1 MFNPSTITIE
11 RSAYASNLSF
21 IKAHLN
27 GARMC
32 SVVKGNAYGHGLKA
46 FVPMAMEAGVDYFGV
61 YSADEAHALLRSVED
76 RPDVFVMG
84 MVDDDALD
92 WAVEQGVEC
101 CIQDLARL
109 ERALVAA
116 SRTGRPAR
124 MHIEIETGMHRTGFT
139 SKEIPQVISLLREHA
154 SEVELVGLF
163 THFAGAESSVN
174 DDRVGAQIAR
184 YASARGRFERSGL
197 IPRYA
202 HQACSAAAM
211 NFPGTIGNMARIG
224 IMQYGFWP
232 NPETWLRY
240 SLLHD
245 TPVDPL
251 RRTISWKSA
260 VMALTDVPVGG
271 MIGYGT
277 SCEALR
283 DMCVAVVPVG
293 YAHGFDRGLSNTGR
307 VLIRGQIAR
316 VTGIVNMNAISVD
329 VTDIEGVE
337 KGDEVVL
344 IGHQEEQSI
353 SVASFSELSEQLN
366 YGMLTRL
373 PSDIPRLVIDRT

>member
-1 MFNPSTITIE
+1 MFHPSTITIE
-11 RSAYASNLSF
+11 RSAYAANLDF
-21 IKAHLN
+21 LKRKLN

-32 SVVKGNAYGHGLKA
+32 SVVKGNAYGHGLKP
-46 FVPMAMEAGVDYFGV
+46 FVSMAMDAGVDYFGV
-61 YSADEAHALLRSVED
+61 YSADEAYGLIGSVQQ
-76 RPDVFVMG
+76 RPDVFIMG
-84 MVDDDALD
+84 MVEEDGLD

-101 CIQDLARL
+101 CIQDRKRL
-109 ERALVAA
+109 ERALSAA
-116 SRTGRPAR
+116 EKIGRPAR
-124 MHIEIETGMHRTGFT
+124 MHIEIETGMHRTGFGAD
-139 SKEIPQVISLLREHA
+139 ELPAVIELLKQRA
-154 SEVELVGLF
+154 KDVELIGLF
-163 THFAGAESSVN
+163 THFAGAESAVN
-174 DDRVGAQIAR
+174 DDRVGSQIAR
-184 YASARGRFERSGL
+184 YASARGRFERAGL
-197 IPRYA
+197 APKYA

-232 NPETWLRY
+232 NPETWFRY
-240 SLLHD
+240 SATHD
-245 TPVDPL
+245 TNVDPL
-251 RRTISWKSA
+251 RRAISWKSRI
-260 VMALTDVPVGG
+260 MALTDVPTGG

-277 SCEALR
+277 SCEAQR
-283 DMCVAVVPVG
+283 DMRVAVVPVG

-307 VLIRGQIAR
+307 VLIRGHVAR

-344 IGHQEEQSI
+344 IGRQGDQSI

-373 PSDIPRLVIDRT
+373 PHDIPRTVID

>member
-1 MFNPSTITIE
+1 MFHPSTITIE
-11 RSAYASNLSF
+11 RKAYAANLAF
-21 IKAHLN
+21 LKRKLN

-32 SVVKGNAYGHGLKA
+32 SVVKGNAYGHGLRP

-61 YSADEAHALLRSVED
+61 YSADEAYALIDSVPQ
-76 RPDVFVMG
+76 RPDVFIMG
-84 MVDDDALD
+84 MVEEEAMD

-101 CIQDLARL
+101 CIQDRQRL
-109 ERALVAA
+109 ERALSAA
-116 SRTGRPAR
+116 RKVGRPAR
-124 MHIEIETGMHRTGFT
+124 MHIEIETGMHRTGFGAD
-139 SKEIPQVISLLREHA
+139 ELPAVIELLKQRA
-154 SEVELVGLF
+154 KDVDLIGVF
-163 THFAGAESSVN
+163 THFAGAESAVN
-174 DDRVGAQIAR
+174 DDRVGSQIAR
-184 YASARGRFERSGL
+184 YAAARGRFERSGL
-197 IPRYA
+197 VPRYA

-232 NPETWLRY
+232 NPETWFRY
-240 SLLHD
+240 SATHD
-245 TPVDPL
+245 TAVDPL
-251 RRTISWKSA
+251 HRAISWKSRI
-260 VMALTDVPVGG
+260 MALTDVPAGG

-283 DMCVAVVPVG
+283 DMRVAVVPVG

-307 VLIRGQIAR
+307 VLIRGHVAR

-344 IGHQEEQSI
+344 IGRQGDQSI

-373 PSDIPRLVIDRT
+373 PHDIPRLVID

>member
-1 MFNPSTITIE
+1 MFDPSTITID
-11 RSAYASNLSF
+11 RSAYAINLAF
-21 IKAHLN
+21 IKRHLN

-32 SVVKGNAYGHGLKA
+32 SVVKGNAYGHGLTA

-61 YSADEAHALLRSVED
+61 YSADEAYALLQAVD
-76 RPDVFVMG
+76 VAPDVLIMG

-101 CIQDLARL
+101 CIQDLPRL

-116 SRTGRPAR
+116 RSTGRPAR
-124 MHIEIETGMHRTGFT
+124 MHIEVETGMHRTGFT
-139 SKEIPQVISLLREHA
+139 SMELPVVIKMLKEQA
-154 SEVELVGLF
+154 ANVELAGLF

-184 YASARGRFERSGL
+184 YASARGRFEQAGL
-197 IPRYA
+197 VPGYA

-224 IMQYGFWP
+224 IMQYGFWS

-251 RRTISWKSA
+251 RRTISWKSR

-283 DMCVAVVPVG
+283 DMRVAVVPVG

-344 IGHQEEQSI
+344 IGHQEDQSI

-373 PSDIPRLVIDRT
+373 PREIPRSVID